1 MRAPNLATALAALAL
16 AGAAAPAGAQIIT
29 RSAAD
34 AAPASMAQSAS
45 APRTRMVSI
54 LKGEAC
60 PRSTD
65 PDEII
70 VCGEVEPEDQFR
82 IPPIIRE
89 EQRIAR
95 RDNVPAVRA
104 GLVDANAAGGSCSA
118 VGSAGQHGCSQ
129 GLSVLGMGRK
139 LLEAVDGE
147 DPVAEK
153 APQ

>member
-1 MRAPNLATALAALAL
+1 MRAYLVPAVLGWLAI
-16 AGAAAPAGAQIIT
+16 AAPATAQIIT
-29 RSAAD
+29 QSGASAGGT
-34 AAPASMAQSAS
+34 MAQSAA

-89 EQRIAR
+89 EQRIAK
-95 RDNVPAVRA
+95 RDNVPAERA
-104 GLVDANAAGGSCSA
+104 ALVDANAAGGSCSA
-118 VGSAGQHGCSQ
+118 VGSAGQHGCSE

-139 LLEAVDGE
+139 LLESVDGE